1 VEVII
6 GGTGPLLRRRCQRPV
21 TRLAYAVRGLMAGGP
36 VATPALWSL
45 LWAAGIAVV
54 FFPLAMR
61 TYRAR
66 I

>member
-1 VEVII
+1 MSA
-6 GGTGPLLRRRCQRPV
+6 GGGGG
-21 TRLAYAVRGLMAGGP
+21 ARGLLAGGP

-45 LWAAGIAVV
+45 LWAAAIAVV

-61 TYRAR
+61 AYRAR

>member
-1 VEVII
+1 MPGWLKAWADVN
-6 GGTGPLLRRRCQRPV
+6 PV
-21 TRLAYAVRGLMAGGP
+21 TRLADAVRGLMAGGP

-45 LWAAGIAVV
+45 IWAAGVAVV

-61 TYRAR
+61 AYRAR